1 MTKKKKKKFT
11 VTNDSNHMSGAKRV
25 MSWPEL
31 AADIFPDLQ
40 RKHSELQGITLAE
53 FIEHCPF
60 KMEFVLPDKEERSK

>member
-1 MTKKKKKKFT
+1 MSKRKKSKFT
-11 VTNDSNHMSGAKRV
+11 VTSDPNHMSGAKRV

-40 RKHSELQGITLAE
+40 RKHPELQGITLAE

-60 KMEFVLPDKEERSK
+60 KMEFVLPPEGDRPE